1 MQTVR
6 TIYAAHLSTCKALGR
21 PFNILPNSTL
31 NQKFNLFKDE
41 VPLLNE
47 YPIVGYVGIGNK
59 GATYEVTSSN
69 YVLTSPVPH
78 LPRHSSLYNFIPFVV
93 RPIAEDLPTEE
104 RMKYRMRVP
113 VTIEGESYV
122 AYYLRALTL
131 NDVIP
136 AVELRNVVDSNVSTS
151 VFSPSLSDLSPAHPD
166 LSNFNINTPSG
177 DYLVSSAK
185 VNLTLNQNDIT
196 NILEACTL
204 LYGDPRY
211 AVINEIALCSGV
223 DKVLQGTF
231 GSVTSNYLETIATQ
245 VNAFIY
251 QYHALTETTSEV
263 VIRFDVGSS
272 EPLLF

>member
-6 TIYAAHLSTCKALGR
+6 TIYAAHLSTCKAMGR
-21 PFNILPNSTL
+21 PFTILPNSTL

-41 VPLLNE
+41 VPVPNE
-47 YPIVGYVGIGNK
+47 YPVVGYVGIGNK

-78 LPRHSSLYNFIPFVV
+78 LASHASLYNFIPFVV
-93 RPIAEDLPTEE
+93 RPIDDDLSTEE
-104 RMKYRMRVP
+104 RLKYRMRVP
-113 VTIEGESYV
+113 VTIEGEPHV

-131 NDVIP
+131 ADVIP
-136 AVELRNVVDSNVSTS
+136 GVELRNVFEGNISTSSWTPALSALSPVHPDISNVNWNE
-151 VFSPSLSDLSPAHPD
+151 A
-166 LSNFNINTPSG
+166 NG
-177 DYLVSSAK
+177 DYLVSTAK
-185 VNLTLNQNDIT
+185 VNLTLNREDIT
-196 NILEACTL
+196 NILDACNL

-231 GSVTSNYLETIATQ
+231 GAVTSNYVETIATQ

-263 VIRFDVGSS
+263 VIRFDIGSS
-272 EPLLF
+272 EPLLM